1 MPENHSKVQESG
13 ILTKLNQELEEN
25 GFQILKFKV
34 GVILSGFHEVLTT

>member
-34 GVILSGFHEVLTT
+34 WVILTGIQVVLKT